1 MPEASRTIHLVDDD
15 EAIRRSTSLVLRTC
29 GYLVKTYE
37 SGVRLL
43 ESADALAAGC
53 ILIDVRMPS
62 IDGLE
67 VQAAL
72 RERGIF
78 LPVIVMTGHGDVNTA
93 VVAMKAGASD
103 FIEKPF
109 EMEVLIQA
117 IEIAFTRLEQGF
129 AANAHRHEAQLR
141 IAALTGRER
150 EVLGGLVEG
159 KPNKVI
165 AHDLGISPRTVEI
178 YRATLMSKLRVRS
191 LSEALRIAFAAGV
204 AGELGS
210 VSPQARNTT

>member
-78 LPVIVMTGHGDVNTA
+78 LPVIVMTGHGDVNLA
-93 VVAMKAGASD
+93 VKAMKAGAID
-103 FIEKPF
+103 FLEKPF
-109 EMEVLIQA
+109 RKDDLLAAIEEGFARMEQSDRSRAHGDEARARLAVLTPREVEVL
-117 IEIAFTRLEQGF
+117 
-129 AANAHRHEAQLR
+129 
-141 IAALTGRER
+141 
-150 EVLGGLVEG
+150 VGLVEG
-159 KPNKVI
+159 LPNKTI
-165 AHDLGISPRTVEI
+165 AHQLGISPRTVEVH
-178 YRATLMSKLRVRS
+178 RANLMAKLGVPS
-191 LSEALRIAFAAGV
+191 LSDALKIAFAAGM
-204 AGELGS
+204 AGDPAMAS
-210 VSPQARNTT
+210 